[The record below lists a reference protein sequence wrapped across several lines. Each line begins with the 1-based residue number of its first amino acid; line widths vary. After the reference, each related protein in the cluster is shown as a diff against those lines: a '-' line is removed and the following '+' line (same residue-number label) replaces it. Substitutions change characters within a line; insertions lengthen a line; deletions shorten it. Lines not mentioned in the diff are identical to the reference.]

1 MRITILGATGRIGH
15 AATSFLS
22 SLPHVTEVRAATR
35 DPAGRAARA
44 LVAMEPAIVRAIAV
58 DDNDEASLKR
68 AFDGADGVFVIAGL
82 GADPV
87 AWHQRVARA
96 AGAGGVKHIF
106 KVSVTGARSSTSDPP
121 PSRLPGLHFDG
132 EEALRASGI
141 ATTCVRP
148 TMFAQHL
155 LGLSPAAFS
164 PGAQALC
171 LPIGETPVAFLD
183 CRDIGEVGGRIL
195 AGDADLRGR
204 FAGES
209 FELTG
214 PRAITGA
221 EMAAVMSAVAERDIA
236 YAGDEAAFVDRAAQ
250 LGVPDG
256 LKHIYK
262 EAKEGSFSAVDDDAF
277 VAICGRR
284 TTSFA
289 RFAWD
294 HAGVFALSPR
304 ATP

>member
-1 MRITILGATGRIGH
+1 MRILILGATGRIGH

-22 SLPHVTEVRAATR
+22 SLPQVTEVRAATR
-35 DPAGRAARA
+35 DPAGAAARA
-44 LVAMEPAIVRAIAV
+44 LTAMAPDVVRALAV
-58 DDNDEASLKR
+58 DDNDEASL
-68 AFDGADGVFVIAGL
+68 AAAATDADGIFVIAGL
-82 GADPV
+82 GPDPV
-87 AWHQRVARA
+87 AWHQRLARA
-96 AGAGGVKHIF
+96 AVAGGVKHLF
-106 KVSVTGARSSTSDPP
+106 KVSVTGARAPSSDPP
-121 PSRLPGLHFDG
+121 PGRLPSLHFAG

-141 ATTCVRP
+141 PTTCVRP
-148 TMFAQHL
+148 TIFAQHL

-164 PGAQALC
+164 PGASTLC
-171 LPIGETPVAFLD
+171 LPIGDTPVAFLD

-214 PRAITGA
+214 PRGITGA
-221 EMAAVMSAVAERDIA
+221 EMAQVMSDVAGRAIA
-236 YAGDEAAFVDRAAQ
+236 YAGDEDAFVARAKA

-256 LKHIYK
+256 IKAIYH
-262 EAKEGSFSAVDDDAF
+262 EAKGGYFSAVDVDAF
-277 VAICGRR
+277 TAICGRR

-294 HAGVFALSPR
+294 HAAAFARLDGK
-304 ATP
+304 TT